1 MVKWERIDENKVE
14 MEIEVDVPVVDDALD
29 QAYKKVVKQV
39 SLPGFRKGKV
49 PRRVLESRFGAE
61 ILYEEALEVMVPGA
75 YQNAVDETGI
85 EPIDQPKID
94 LVQMEKGKP
103 FIFKAIVEVKPE
115 VTLGEYRGVEVAG
128 EAREIAAADVSA
140 KLEQMQKQHVKLH
153 VVEEGSVT
161 AGDLVVIDFTGYID
175 GEAFEGGQAEGHSLE
190 IGSGSF
196 IPGFEEQLTGL
207 KAGDE
212 KDVEV
217 EFPADYHVEALA
229 GKAAVFKV
237 KVHEIKRKE
246 YPELNDAF
254 AAEVS
259 EFSTFAELKDDVENK
274 LKEQEEAA
282 RKTEIEN
289 KVVEAVAAASQAVV
303 PDVMVEREIDRMNAD
318 MDHFLRMQGLTL
330 EKFMELTGKTMDD
343 LRAEKKSE
351 AADRVKANLV
361 LDAIAQKEGI
371 VALDEE
377 VDERIKKFAE
387 GYKQDV
393 DKVKE
398 YFSAQGQT
406 NVIREEIRVRKVID
420 LLVAEARVTTVP
432 AAEVEIDDSK
442 E

>member
-128 EAREIAAADVSA
+128 EAREITAADVSA

-161 AGDLVVIDFTGYID
+161 AGDLVVMDFTGYID

-207 KAGDE
+207 KAGEE

-229 GKAAVFKV
+229 GKAVVFKV

-259 EFSTFAELKDDVENK
+259 EFSTLAELKDDVENK
-274 LKEQEEAA
+274 LKEQEEAS
-282 RKTEIEN
+282 RKTDIEN

-398 YFSAQGQT
+398 YFSAQGQA